1 MEPQDPEVKQYKFKC
16 TYSATV
22 VDTLK
27 RRGWGE
33 VDENSDDWD
42 IFFCDLNQLR
52 DIFASNQPL
61 LDNQRVGHF
70 RNCFE
75 ISRKNLMVKNL
86 KRLKSR
92 IERAFG
98 KEEGEKC
105 NFFPTTFVLP
115 VILFTNFSM
124 RTSFRILFLYTSSF

>member
-1 MEPQDPEVKQYKFKC
+1 MDGHHHHHQDHLEARQFKFKC

-22 VDTLK
+22 VDTMK
-27 RRGWGE
+27 RRGWVE

-52 DIFASNQPL
+52 DIFSSNIPL
-61 LDNQRVGHF
+61 VDNQRVGHF

-86 KRLKSR
+86 KRLKSG

-115 VILFTNFSM
+115 VILFNK
-124 RTSFRILFLYTSSF
+124 LQYE